1 MASKSAGGNPRGT
14 TSPACYRTYRERMAS
29 YAARPSTEQLAALV
43 SLFESGPVAVLT
55 GAGLSTESG
64 IPDYRGPEA
73 LKRPRRPMQ
82 FQEFLKSARARR
94 RYWARSMLGWPR
106 FAAARPNAGHA
117 ALSRLDAG
125 GRLSGIVTQNV
136 DGLHAAAG
144 SDQAIELH
152 GALREAICL
161 DCGELMARAELQR
174 ELERHNGELFAQT
187 VALAPDGD
195 ADLDDERLEEFRII
209 DCPCGGPLKPHV
221 VFFGENVPKPRVER
235 AFALVRQARGLLVV
249 GSSLAVW
256 SGLRF
261 VRAAAQQGQP
271 VAIVALGPTRG
282 DPEATLRID
291 AAAGVTLSELSAR
304 LAPG

>member
-1 MASKSAGGNPRGT
+1 
-14 TSPACYRTYRERMAS
+14 
-29 YAARPSTEQLAALV
+29 
-43 SLFESGPVAVLT
+43 
-55 GAGLSTESG
+55 
-64 IPDYRGPEA
+64 
-73 LKRPRRPMQ
+73 
-82 FQEFLKSARARR
+82 
-94 RYWARSMLGWPR
+94 
-106 FAAARPNAGHA
+106 
-117 ALSRLDAG
+117 
-125 GRLSGIVTQNV
+125 
-136 DGLHAAAG
+136 
-144 SDQAIELH
+144 
-152 GALREAICL
+152 
-161 DCGELMARAELQR
+161 MARAELQR
-174 ELERHNGELFAQT
+174 ELERHNGELLAQT